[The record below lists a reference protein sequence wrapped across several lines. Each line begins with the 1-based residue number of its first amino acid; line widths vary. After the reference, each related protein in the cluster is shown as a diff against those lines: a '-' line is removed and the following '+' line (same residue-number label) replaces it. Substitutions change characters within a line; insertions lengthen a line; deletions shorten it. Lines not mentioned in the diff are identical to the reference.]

1 MHPLSYELVFALSN
15 AGSSLDRCPRRT
27 VEGVGAR
34 ARGLVGAAVW
44 RPVVVSSIAVAVVGS
59 VVALGS
65 CADPRLDRG
74 RIDGT
79 VLAGPTC
86 PVEVEGQTC
95 PPRPV
100 AGEVLATQRG
110 EVKARARTDPSGHY
124 ALILPA
130 GTYVLRVDV
139 GGALPTCPDATVV
152 VQVAAAASADIN
164 CDTGIR

>member
-1 MHPLSYELVFALSN
+1 M
-15 AGSSLDRCPRRT
+15 
-27 VEGVGAR
+27 
-34 ARGLVGAAVW
+34 
-44 RPVVVSSIAVAVVGS
+44 SSIAVAVAGGVII
-59 VVALGS
+59 LGS

-86 PVEVEGQTC
+86 PVAVQGQTC

-110 EVKARARTDPSGHY
+110 AVKARARTDPSGHY
-124 ALILPA
+124 ELILPA
-130 GTYVLRVDV
+130 GTYVLQVDV
-139 GGALPTCPDATVV
+139 GDASPACPAATVDV
-152 VQVAAAASADIN
+152 RVAAATSADIN

>member
-1 MHPLSYELVFALSN
+1 MV
-15 AGSSLDRCPRRT
+15 SSL
-27 VEGVGAR
+27 
-34 ARGLVGAAVW
+34 
-44 RPVVVSSIAVAVVGS
+44 AVAIAGGVLV
-59 VVALGS
+59 LGS

-86 PVEVEGQTC
+86 PVAAEGQTC

-124 ALILPA
+124 ELLLPA
-130 GTYVLRVDV
+130 GTYVLQVDV
-139 GGALPTCPDATVV
+139 GGASPRCSAATVDV
-152 VQVAAAASADIN
+152 RVAAVTSADIN